1 MRRAVALLLVIGVST
16 TALMARQAAPGAAT
30 PARPSACA
38 LLTKE
43 LVTQITPY
51 DTQTL
56 AGVLG
61 VRPTEDPIGQSG
73 SACSYG
79 GITMQIDPF
88 PFATI
93 EKMRTPAWAAVPGV
107 GDAAYFRDNRGVDP
121 VQHRRARE
129 SDPAEVEVTRAKSVN
144 HEGHEGHEG
153 KPDKCASDLKTA
165 LT

>member
-1 MRRAVALLLVIGVST
+1 MRRAVALLVVMGVFT
-16 TALMARQAAPGAAT
+16 TALMARQAARGAAT
-30 PARPSACA
+30 PARPSTCA

-107 GDAAYFRDNRGVDP
+107 GDAAYFRDNRGEWGELYV
-121 VQHRRARE
+121 R
-129 SDPAEVEVTRAKSVN
+129 SGTRVLTIQMDVPT
-144 HEGHEGHEG
+144 G
-153 KPDKCASDLKTA
+153 KTA
-165 LT
+165 ASIQSNTVALAKAILPKLK

>member
-1 MRRAVALLLVIGVST
+1 MRRAVALLLVMGVFT
-16 TALMARQAAPGAAT
+16 PALMARQTARGAGT

-51 DTQTL
+51 DKQTL

-93 EKMRTPAWAAVPGV
+93 EKLRTPAWAAVPGV
-107 GDAAYFRDNRGVDP
+107 GDAAYFRDNRGEWGELYV
-121 VQHRRARE
+121 R
-129 SDPAEVEVTRAKSVN
+129 SDTHVLTIQMDVPT
-144 HEGHEGHEG
+144 G
-153 KPDKCASDLKTA
+153 KTA
-165 LT
+165 ASIQSNTVALAKAILPKLK

>member
-1 MRRAVALLLVIGVST
+1 VRRAVALLLVIGVFT
-16 TALMARQAAPGAAT
+16 PALMARQAARGDVT

-107 GDAAYFRDNRGVDP
+107 GDAACFRDNRGEWGELYV
-121 VQHRRARE
+121 R
-129 SDPAEVEVTRAKSVN
+129 SGTRVLTIQMDVPT
-144 HEGHEGHEG
+144 G
-153 KPDKCASDLKTA
+153 KTA
-165 LT
+165 ASIQSNTVALAKAILPKLK

>member
-1 MRRAVALLLVIGVST
+1 VRRAVALLLVMGVFT
-16 TALMARQAAPGAAT
+16 PALAARQTARGAGT

-51 DTQTL
+51 DKQTL

-107 GDAAYFRDNRGVDP
+107 GDAAYFRDNRGEWGELYV
-121 VQHRRARE
+121 R
-129 SDPAEVEVTRAKSVN
+129 SDTHVLTIQMDVPT
-144 HEGHEGHEG
+144 G
-153 KPDKCASDLKTA
+153 KTA
-165 LT
+165 ASIQSNTIALAKAILPKLK

>member
-1 MRRAVALLLVIGVST
+1 VRRAVALLLVMGVFT
-16 TALMARQAAPGAAT
+16 PALMARQAARSAAT
-30 PARPSACA
+30 ATRPSACA

-43 LVTQITPY
+43 LVTQVTPY

-107 GDAAYFRDNRGVDP
+107 GDAAYFRDNRGEWGELYVRSGTHVLTIQMDVP
-121 VQHRRARE
+121 
-129 SDPAEVEVTRAKSVN
+129 T
-144 HEGHEGHEG
+144 G
-153 KPDKCASDLKTA
+153 KTA
-165 LT
+165 ASIQSNTVALAKAILPKLK

>member
-1 MRRAVALLLVIGVST
+1 MRRAVALLLVMGVFSA
-16 TALMARQAAPGAAT
+16 ALMARQAARGDAT

-51 DTQTL
+51 DKQTL

-61 VRPTEDPIGQSG
+61 VRPIEDPIGQSG

-107 GDAAYFRDNRGVDP
+107 GDAAYFRDNRGEWGELYVRSGTHVLTIQMDVP
-121 VQHRRARE
+121 
-129 SDPAEVEVTRAKSVN
+129 T
-144 HEGHEGHEG
+144 G
-153 KPDKCASDLKTA
+153 KTA
-165 LT
+165 ASIQSNAVALAKAILPKLK

>member
-1 MRRAVALLLVIGVST
+1 MRRAVALLLVMGVFT
-16 TALMARQAAPGAAT
+16 PALMARQAARGAAT
-30 PARPSACA
+30 AARPSACA

-107 GDAAYFRDNRGVDP
+107 GDAAYFRDNRGEWGELYV
-121 VQHRRARE
+121 R
-129 SDPAEVEVTRAKSVN
+129 SGTRVLTIQMDVPT
-144 HEGHEGHEG
+144 G
-153 KPDKCASDLKTA
+153 KTA
-165 LT
+165 ASIQSNTVALAKAILPKLK

>member
-1 MRRAVALLLVIGVST
+1 MHRAVALLLVMVGFT
-16 TALMARQAAPGAAT
+16 PALMARQAARGAGT

-107 GDAAYFRDNRGVDP
+107 GDAAYFRDNRGEWGELYVRSGTHVLTIQMDVP
-121 VQHRRARE
+121 TGKTTASIQSNTVAL
-129 SDPAEVEVTRAKSVN
+129 AKAILP
-144 HEGHEGHEG
+144 
-153 KPDKCASDLKTA
+153 KLK
-165 LT
+165 